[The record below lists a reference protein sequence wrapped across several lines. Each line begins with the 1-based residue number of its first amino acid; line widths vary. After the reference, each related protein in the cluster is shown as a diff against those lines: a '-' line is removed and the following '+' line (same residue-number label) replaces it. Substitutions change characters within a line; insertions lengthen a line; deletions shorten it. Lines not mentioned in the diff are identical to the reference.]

1 MESLTELCDLI
12 AQNPVQ
18 FSEKLAWICGRC
30 PPAEALLVGS
40 PRVSRSQLNAT
51 LAVARFLSKCPN
63 HSDEM
68 PKSLLLAF
76 YRSIPSSFNPSFW
89 PQSFTN
95 DSIVSFFR
103 EFLEYICKACE
114 LSPEFSTD
122 VARFTGDILISALGN
137 GNGYLGVSK
146 AILKAMSYHF
156 PPLLPSDANKLVSA
170 LIEQFDKFP
179 QELGTSSHSSPM
191 SVSNVDLLAGSS
203 GNSNGG
209 GDGAEN
215 RAIASFEEEPVDR
228 LEKLE
233 IALKLIGNVLEKV
246 SIDANLLESVRGVV
260 KQQFQSMVTFLKVNH
275 QDIAFILLEL
285 CGIFSF

>member
-137 GNGYLGVSK
+137 GNGDLGVSK